1 MRHETSS
8 DSCPEGRLRP
18 APQGGQGQAGHQAY
32 VQAGC
37 DIEPGDSDKDLI
49 DDRRCSADESGCQ
62 ACGDRHPRRPK
73 RSWKQFA
80 DHRDQQHTRQHRPM
94 ISWPISRPS
103 CDALAMTAMGPARTA
118 SPNADQMATGRRPTA
133 SDSRPS
139 THAAPAVT
147 ANVAAVIDNV
157 ATRSSF
163 LVAAR
168 WFGMKTKK
176 RIESK
181 GARGNQGEAS
191 QHG

>member
-1 MRHETSS
+1 
-8 DSCPEGRLRP
+8 
-18 APQGGQGQAGHQAY
+18 
-32 VQAGC
+32 
-37 DIEPGDSDKDLI
+37 
-49 DDRRCSADESGCQ
+49 
-62 ACGDRHPRRPK
+62 
-73 RSWKQFA
+73 
-80 DHRDQQHTRQHRPM
+80 M